1 MNFGVW
7 AMKKKRSRL
16 LLRLYTLLIIGC
28 CFLSC
33 QDAKKDAMS
42 RLVGEWEGK
51 EIQFPE
57 NSIFTIQGKDTVDF
71 EFRHADYK
79 VVTYIDSV
87 GCTSCKLQL
96 PRWKELLTEVD
107 SLTGGSVPFLFYFHP
122 KDVKELRYLTRREG
136 FVYPVCFDGKDDFN
150 RLNSFPGE
158 MMFQTFLLDKE
169 NKVVAIG
176 NPVLNPKVKELYVR
190 LITGN
195 EGIKSSTTQTQVSVS
210 QTVVDFGKFPMQEK
224 KEHRF
229 TLFNTGNNVLAVQDV
244 ITSCGCT
251 KAEYSKEPVRPGGT
265 LEVKVIYEADEPGRF
280 NKSITVYCNAEKS
293 PLQLTIRGL
302 AE

>member
-1 MNFGVW
+1 MRIIVTLIMCVW
-7 AMKKKRSRL
+7 MLASCQESREEAM
-16 LLRLYTLLIIGC
+16 LRL
-28 CFLSC
+28 
-33 QDAKKDAMS
+33 
-42 RLVGEWEGK
+42 VNEWNGK
-51 EIQFPE
+51 EIKFP
-57 NSIFTIQGKDTVDF
+57 SRSVFTIQGKDTVDF

-96 PRWKELLTEVD
+96 HRWKVLMEEVD
-107 SLTGGSVPFLFYFHP
+107 LLTGGSVPFLFYFHP
-122 KDVKELRYLTRREG
+122 KDLKELRYLTRRES
-136 FVYPVCFDGKDDFN
+136 FTYPVCFDGQDE
-150 RLNSFPGE
+150 LNHLNNFPSD
-158 MMFQTFLLDKE
+158 MTFQTLLLDKA

-176 NPVLNPKVKELYVR
+176 NPVLNPKVRELYVR

-195 EGIKSSTTQTQVSVS
+195 EGTKSSATQTQVSVS

-229 TLFNTGNNVLAVQDV
+229 ALTNTGNNVLAVQDV

-280 NKSITVYCNAEKS
+280 NKSITLYCNAKES
-293 PLQLTIRGL
+293 PLQLTIRGF

>member
-1 MNFGVW
+1 M
-7 AMKKKRSRL
+7 RL
-16 LLRLYTLLIIGC
+16 FFLIVLLYGLS
-28 CFLSC
+28 SC
-33 QDAKKDAMS
+33 QDSREEAML
-42 RLVGEWEGK
+42 RLVNEWNGK
-51 EIQFPE
+51 EIKFP
-57 NSIFTIQGKDTVDF
+57 SRSVFTIQGKDTVDF

-96 PRWKELLTEVD
+96 PRWKELLAEVD

-122 KDVKELRYLTRREG
+122 KDAKELRYLTRRDD
-136 FVYPVCFDGKDDFN
+136 FAYPVCFDGQDELN
-150 RLNSFPGE
+150 RLNNFPSD
-158 MMFQTFLLDKE
+158 MTFQTLLLDKV

-210 QTVVDFGKFPMQEK
+210 QTVVDFGKFPMHEK
-224 KEHRF
+224 KEHSF
-229 TLFNTGNNVLAVQDV
+229 ALINTGNNVLAVQDV

-280 NKSITVYCNAEKS
+280 NKSITVYCNAKES
-293 PLQLTIRGL
+293 PLQLTIRGF